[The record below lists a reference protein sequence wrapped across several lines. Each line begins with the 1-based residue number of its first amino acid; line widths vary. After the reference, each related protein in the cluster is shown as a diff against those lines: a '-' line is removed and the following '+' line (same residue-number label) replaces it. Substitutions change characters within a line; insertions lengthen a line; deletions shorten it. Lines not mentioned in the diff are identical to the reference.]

1 MLFLFIRDISL
12 LLESLL
18 KPCQENLLNI
28 LWIFDNKKKYIL
40 HLFFFSFFFFLKDLW
55 SVSLR

>member
-28 LWIFDNKKKYIL
+28 LWIFDNKKKYSASIF
-40 HLFFFSFFFFLKDLW
+40 LFFFFFLKDLW